1 MPTDSYTES
10 SSAITSEPAST
21 GSELASYRTLSE
33 HDRAAIRAIIETKMR
48 LKLAQGQAREDAKAV
63 ADRLGMKPS
72 ELNKIVSLALRER
85 ERGHVLAQEKALI
98 ELAEQLVF

>member
-10 SSAITSEPAST
+10 SSAVSTEIAST
-21 GSELASYRTLSE
+21 GTELASYRALAE

-48 LKLAQGQAREDAKAV
+48 IKLAQGQAREDAKAV

-72 ELNKIVSLALRER
+72 ELNRIVSLAMRER
-85 ERGHVLAQEKALI
+85 ERGNVLAQEKALI
-98 ELAEQLVF
+98 DLAEQLVF

>member
-10 SSAITSEPAST
+10 SSAVTAEPPST
-21 GSELASYRTLSE
+21 GSEFASYRTLAE

-48 LKLAQGQAREDAKAV
+48 IKLAQGQAREDAKAV
-63 ADRLGMKPS
+63 ADRLGMKPV
-72 ELNKIVSLALRER
+72 ELNKIISLAMRER